1 MTKLIEIQT
10 KELSSEIK
18 QIRRASMLD
27 YREQIQSIY
36 DFLKRSEA
44 EQKYPYAYE
53 IYLLIGI
60 EETALTSRTSG
71 TAKFNQDIE
80 SAIEKAKQSHGML
93 RVDVFGGKSPNAR
106 KLNNYMINFSGLL
119 TPQKTP
125 LEKGEI
131 QTIVQQEVEKHQS
144 QGNTNGLG
152 QLDTLLGL
160 FSGENPQVKSKLDGL
175 FGVFNALSG
184 NNKEIDRIAYQKQLD
199 DFKFETRHTMLQ
211 EKVEKLSGENA
222 ELRVDRERFL
232 NENKELKIE
241 KSELENRLSG
251 YAPNELMKRV
261 AVGVI
266 SGIGGR
272 LLSNSPKTAE
282 LLGLS
287 PDELKGALG
296 IVENTETEES
306 GTIPETNVDITE
318 IATPQTPEEKKKAAI
333 IKKLS
338 EALVT
343 WELQDVAKI
352 ANIVGLCL
360 DKAERINKTLEF
372 LNQTMQGNQVRVVE
386 EPTN

>member
-1 MTKLIEIQT
+1 
-10 KELSSEIK
+10 
-18 QIRRASMLD
+18 MLD
-27 YREQIQSIY
+27 YREQIQSIF
-36 DFLKRSEA
+36 DFLKRSET

-53 IYLLIGI
+53 IYLLTGL

-71 TAKFNQDIE
+71 ADKFNQDIE

-93 RVDVFGGKSPNAR
+93 RVDVFGGKSHNAR
-106 KLNNYMINFSGLL
+106 KLNAYKINVSGSL
-119 TPQKTP
+119 TPQIQA

-131 QTIVQQEVEKHQS
+131 QTLIKEEIS
-144 QGNTNGLG
+144 QIKLPTNGLG
-152 QLDTLLGL
+152 DLNNLLGMVT
-160 FSGENPQVKSKLDGL
+160 GKTDGKQGIEGL
-175 FGVFNALSG
+175 FGLFNTISG

-211 EKVEKLSGENA
+211 EKLEKLSSENA

-232 NENKELKIE
+232 NENKELKSE

-287 PDELKGALG
+287 PEELKGALG
-296 IVENTETEES
+296 FVSDTEEMNF
-306 GTIPETNVDITE
+306 IPETNVDISE
-318 IATPQTPEEKKKAAI
+318 IGTPKTPEDKKKAAI
-333 IKKLS
+333 IKNLS
-338 EALVT
+338 EALIT
-343 WELQDVAKI
+343 WELQEVAKI

-360 DKAERINKTLEF
+360 DKAELINKTLAF
-372 LNQTMQGNQVRVVE
+372 LSQSMQSEETENQDLNNE
-386 EPTN
+386 N